1 MEFEEA
7 CDPPRWPLAVG
18 QIMGA
23 EGPGCDILS
32 FLSREAREA
41 FRQGVN
47 RELDAVARFIEV
59 KGRGSAGATIE
70 LKGNELAAA
79 DRYKERYFLYR
90 FFEAEDG
97 TFELAILDN
106 PLAHPEALRSAVH
119 VGMDQAKATQ
129 RFALIGG
136 LTKDR
141 GQG

>member
-1 MEFEEA
+1 
-7 CDPPRWPLAVG
+7 
-18 QIMGA
+18 MGA

-32 FLSREAREA
+32 FLSQDAREA
-41 FRQGVN
+41 FLQGLN
-47 RELDAVARFIEV
+47 LELDMVARFIEV

-79 DRYKERYFLYR
+79 DRYKDRYYLYR

-97 TFELAILDN
+97 IFELAILDN

-119 VGMDQAKATQ
+119 VGMEQARATQ

-136 LTKDR
+136 LRKDQE
-141 GQG
+141 QG